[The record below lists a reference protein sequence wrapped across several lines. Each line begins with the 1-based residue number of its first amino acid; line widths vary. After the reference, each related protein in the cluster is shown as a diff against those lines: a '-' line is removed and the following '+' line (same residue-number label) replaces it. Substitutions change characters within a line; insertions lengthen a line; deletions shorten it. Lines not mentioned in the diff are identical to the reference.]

1 MIFATLADL
10 RLTTPDKLAAD
21 LREIAPADCMSILNP
36 LAQIGRALI
45 VSKPPEII
53 EAVFGSVPDGL
64 MGVLKRLGHQ
74 PFANPRLYRVLHDLF
89 ATPFHRQKANVLR
102 EIGGPLN
109 DTTIQIIRELD
120 APWLRPEI
128 VIRLRSLEEMRLFQ
142 DAVTVVTYLRPDLS
156 DDDLARSFESLGART
171 DLQTWVSRFI
181 EAATRFPPG
190 PPISDDGEFRCL
202 RTGAEMQD
210 VARDF
215 RNCLA
220 SKIPEVALGRV
231 AFVLYVPGPAL
242 IELARLTDGLNDQ
255 WALDAVH
262 GAGHADVSPE
272 AVRSI
277 RSKLTGAG
285 ILIPLRFNEPRH
297 VRSVGHLLGLF
308 DLDCWVLRDG
318 ETETPPITIEHE
330 QFA

>member
-1 MIFATLADL
+1 M
-10 RLTTPDKLAAD
+10 
-21 LREIAPADCMSILNP
+21 
-36 LAQIGRALI
+36 
-45 VSKPPEII
+45 VSKPQSIV

-64 MGVLKRLGHQ
+64 MGVLQRLGHQ

-89 ATPFHRQKANVLR
+89 ATPLHRQKANVLR

-109 DTTIQIIRELD
+109 ETTIQIIRELA

-142 DAVTVVTYLRPDLS
+142 DAVTVVTYVRPDLS
-156 DDDLARSFESLGART
+156 EDDLARSFESLGART

-181 EAATRFPPG
+181 ESATCFPPG
-190 PPISDDGEFRCL
+190 PPIADDAEFRCL
-202 RTGAEMQD
+202 RTGREMQD
-210 VARDF
+210 AARHF

-220 SKIPEVALGRV
+220 SRIPEVALGRV
-231 AFVLYVPGPAL
+231 AFVLYAPGPAL
-242 IELARLTDGLNDQ
+242 IELARLTDGRNDQ
-255 WALDAVH
+255 WALDSVH
-262 GAGHADVSPE
+262 GAGHADVSPD

-285 ILIPLRFNEPRH
+285 ILIPSRFNEPRH
-297 VRSVGHLLGLF
+297 VRSVGHLLGMF
-308 DLDCWVLRDG
+308 DLDCWVLGDR
-318 ETETPPITIEHE
+318 EAEAPLASIEHE

>member
-10 RLTTPDKLAAD
+10 RLTSPDDLAAR
-21 LREIAPADCMSILNP
+21 LRMIAPADCLTTRNP

-45 VSKPPEII
+45 VSKPRHIV

-74 PFANPRLYRVLHDLF
+74 PFTNTRLYRVLHDLL
-89 ATPFHRQKANVLR
+89 ATPFHRQKAIVLR

-109 DTTIQIIRELD
+109 ETTIQIIRELD
-120 APWLRPEI
+120 APWLRPEV

-142 DAVTVVTYLRPDLS
+142 EAVTLVTYLRPDLS

-171 DLQTWVSRFI
+171 DLQTWVSRCI
-181 EAATRFPPG
+181 QSATRFPPG

-210 VARDF
+210 AARYF

-220 SKIPEVALGRV
+220 SKGPEVALGRV
-231 AFVLYVPGPAL
+231 AFVLYTPGPAL
-242 IELARLTDGLNDQ
+242 IELARLTDGLKDQ
-255 WALDAVH
+255 WAPSQVPNIAWRMIEV
-262 GAGHADVSPE
+262 P
-272 AVRSI
+272 
-277 RSKLTGAG
+277 
-285 ILIPLRFNEPRH
+285 PL
-297 VRSVGHLLGLF
+297 
-308 DLDCWVLRDG
+308 
-318 ETETPPITIEHE
+318 
-330 QFA
+330 A